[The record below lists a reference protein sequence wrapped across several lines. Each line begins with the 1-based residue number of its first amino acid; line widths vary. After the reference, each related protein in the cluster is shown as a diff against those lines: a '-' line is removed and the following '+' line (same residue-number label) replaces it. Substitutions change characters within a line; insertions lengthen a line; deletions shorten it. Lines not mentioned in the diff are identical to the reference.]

1 MREREAWSAAKEVA
15 RLLLIT
21 VLVSAAIG
29 ALAPLT
35 VTPEVQASVLADKKD
50 EQEKNEKKSKK
61 NQDDDRGDDFVLNG
75 QVLEIDTRKDPPEM
89 IVGTVDGRA
98 TVRML
103 KTDEIAIN
111 DVGVGDY
118 VELTG
123 EKLNELLF
131 EATEISVG
139 QRFDGPR
146 PSAEDAHVSGA
157 GDEPE
162 DWEPADDSGHDDSSE
177 GEDGESNPE

>member
-1 MREREAWSAAKEVA
+1 MREREGWSVAKEMS
-15 RLLLIT
+15 RLLLIAL
-21 VLVSAAIG
+21 LVSAAIG

-50 EQEKNEKKSKK
+50 EKEKNEKKSKK

-98 TVRML
+98 TVRVL

-146 PSAEDAHVSGA
+146 PSAEDAHVAEG
-157 GDEPE
+157 GNEPAE
-162 DWEPADDSGHDDSSE
+162 SEPADDSGHDDSTGGSD
-177 GEDGESNPE
+177 GEDGAE